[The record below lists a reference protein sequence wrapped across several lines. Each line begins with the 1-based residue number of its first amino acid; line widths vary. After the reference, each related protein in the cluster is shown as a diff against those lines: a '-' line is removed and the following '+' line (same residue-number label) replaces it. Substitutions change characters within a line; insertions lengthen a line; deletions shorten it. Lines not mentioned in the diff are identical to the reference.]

1 MPSDTHET
9 HRIDLSDPTTFDGA
23 YGTVLPPY
31 DRTAL
36 QPGIAHIGV
45 GGFHRAH
52 LAAYVDD
59 LARSGEVDWSITGI
73 GLLPHDHNIAA
84 ALTSQDGLYTLITR
98 SAEASDVRVIGS
110 IVDFIH
116 ADGSPEGDR
125 RVMETLTSPETRIV
139 SLTITEG
146 SYPVTDAGVYDPN
159 APSAGTRGAFG
170 VIVEALRR
178 RRAAGVAPF
187 TVLSCDNIVGNGN
200 VAKLATLGTAAADPD
215 LAKWIEEEGA
225 FPNSM
230 VDRITPVTTPA
241 DIDWLKT
248 EGGIV
253 DQWPVVTEPFLQ
265 WVLEDDFACGRPQFE
280 NVGVLVT
287 DNVEPYE
294 ILKLRMLNAGHSMLA
309 YVAALLE
316 IDHVHTAM
324 DDPQLC
330 EFFLTFVNHEVI
342 PVLPAAAGIDPVQYR
357 DTLVERFSNPAIGDQ
372 ISRLCL
378 DGSSKFP
385 KFLIPTIR
393 LQLATGGPVELSA
406 LALAGWCRYLQG
418 ASDSGAAI
426 EPSFDP
432 LLEEM
437 VAVAARAKADPLEF
451 LSVFAVFG
459 DDLRTNERFAAA
471 FDKELRSLV
480 SSGVRSTLAAALDQP
495 D

>member
-1 MPSDTHET
+1 MPSDTPTT
-9 HRIDLSDPTTFDGA
+9 HTIDLSDATTFDGSD
-23 YGTVLPPY
+23 GTVLPPY
-31 DRTAL
+31 DRTVL
-36 QPGIAHIGV
+36 LPGIAHIGV

-52 LAAYVDD
+52 LATYVDD

-84 ALTSQDGLYTLITR
+84 ALTAQDGLYSLITR
-98 SAEASDVRVIGS
+98 SASASDVRVIGS

-116 ADGSPEGDR
+116 ADGSAEADR
-125 RVMETLTSPETRIV
+125 RVMETLASPQTRIV

-178 RRAAGVAPF
+178 RRADGIAPF
-187 TVLSCDNIVGNGN
+187 TVLSCDNIVGNGD
-200 VAKLATLGTAAADPD
+200 VARLSTLGTAAADPD

-241 DIDWLKT
+241 DIEWLKT
-248 EGGIV
+248 ERGII

-265 WVLEDDFACGRPQFE
+265 WVLEDVFACGRPPFE

-287 DNVEPYE
+287 DDVEPYE

-309 YVAALLE
+309 YVAALLDVE
-316 IDHVHTAM
+316 HVHTAM
-324 DDPQLC
+324 SDPQLS
-330 EFFLTFVNHEVI
+330 EFFLAFVNREVI
-342 PVLPAAAGIDPVQYR
+342 PVLPDAAGIDPVEYR

-385 KFLIPTIR
+385 KFLLPTIR
-393 LQLATGGPVELSA
+393 LQLAAGGSVDLSA

-418 ASDSGAAI
+418 VSDSGAAI

-432 LLEEM
+432 ILDEL
-437 VAVAARAKADPLEF
+437 VAAASRAKADPGEF
-451 LSVFAVFG
+451 LKVATVFG
-459 DDLRTNERFAAA
+459 DLATNERFATA
-471 FDKELRSLV
+471 FTDQLRSLIDA
-480 SSGVRSTLAAALDQP
+480 GVRSTLTAALAEP
-495 D
+495 E